1 MISQINEGGE
11 SMNKEEITQDQEQT
25 DVNEEVTETEEAV
38 FEEVDSSNEETLN
51 EEQQRISELEAKLE
65 EASQKNLRLQADYDN
80 FRRRTREE
88 QAASLKYKSQSLLEQ
103 LLPALD
109 NFERALKTEA
119 TNDQAKT
126 LIQGMEMVYR
136 QLSDALKQEG
146 LTEIPTVGQTFDP
159 NLHQAVMQV
168 EDSEFE
174 SNTVIE
180 ELQKGYMLKDRVIRP
195 AMVKVNA

>member
-1 MISQINEGGE
+1 
-11 SMNKEEITQDQEQT
+11 MNKEETTQNQT
-25 DVNEEVTETEEAV
+25 EA
-38 FEEVDSSNEETLN
+38 ELNEETVETAV
-51 EEQQRISELEAKLE
+51 EEEVQEDNITEESVEEILTEDQQRIQELELKLE

-119 TNDQAKT
+119 TNEQTQT

-136 QLSDALKQEG
+136 QLADALKQEG
-146 LTEIPTVGQTFDP
+146 LTEVPTVGEKFDP
-159 NLHQAVMQV
+159 NMHQAVMQV
-168 EDSEFE
+168 EDSEYE

>member
-1 MISQINEGGE
+1 
-11 SMNKEEITQDQEQT
+11 MNKEEMTQKQAQT
-25 DVNEEVTETEEAV
+25 DVNDETVTSTAQEEVQEKIISEENTSQESVGEELTEEK
-38 FEEVDSSNEETLN
+38 
-51 EEQQRISELEAKLE
+51 QRIEELELKLE
-65 EASQKNLRLQADYDN
+65 EMSQKNLRLQADYDN

-119 TNDQAKT
+119 VNEQAKT

-146 LTEIPTVGQTFDP
+146 LTEIPAVGEKFDP

-168 EDSEFE
+168 EDSEYE
-174 SNTVIE
+174 SNTIIE

>member
-1 MISQINEGGE
+1 
-11 SMNKEEITQDQEQT
+11 MNKEETTQNQ
-25 DVNEEVTETEEAV
+25 TET
-38 FEEVDSSNEETLN
+38 DLNEETVN
-51 EEQQRISELEAKLE
+51 EAVEEEVQEDNVSEESVEETLTEDQQRIQELETKLE
-65 EASQKNLRLQADYDN
+65 EISQKNLRLQADYDN
-80 FRRRTREE
+80 FRRRSREE

-119 TNDQAKT
+119 TNEQTKT

-136 QLSDALKQEG
+136 QLADALKQEG
-146 LTEIPTVGQTFDP
+146 LTEVPTVGEKFDP
-159 NLHQAVMQV
+159 NMHQAVMQV
-168 EDSEFE
+168 EDSEYE

>member
-1 MISQINEGGE
+1 
-11 SMNKEEITQDQEQT
+11 MNKEETTQNQ
-25 DVNEEVTETEEAV
+25 TET
-38 FEEVDSSNEETLN
+38 DLNEETVN
-51 EEQQRISELEAKLE
+51 SAVEEEVQEECISEESVDATFTEEQQRIQELESNLE
-65 EASQKNLRLQADYDN
+65 EVSQKNLRLQADYDN

-109 NFERALKTEA
+109 NFERALKTEV
-119 TNDQAKT
+119 TDEQAKT

-136 QLSDALKQEG
+136 QLADALKQEG
-146 LTEIPTVGQTFDP
+146 LTEVPTVGEKFDP
-159 NLHQAVMQV
+159 NMHQAVMQV
-168 EDSEFE
+168 EDSEYE
-174 SNTVIE
+174 SNTVVE

>member
-1 MISQINEGGE
+1 
-11 SMNKEEITQDQEQT
+11 MNKEETAQNQ
-25 DVNEEVTETEEAV
+25 TET
-38 FEEVDSSNEETLN
+38 DLNEETVN
-51 EEQQRISELEAKLE
+51 AAAVEEEVQENNVSEESVEETLTEDQERIQELESKLE
-65 EASQKNLRLQADYDN
+65 EMGQKNLRLQADYDN

-119 TNDQAKT
+119 TNEQAKT

-136 QLSDALKQEG
+136 QLADALKHEG
-146 LTEIPTVGQTFDP
+146 LTEVPTVGEKFNP
-159 NLHQAVMQV
+159 NMHQAVMQV
-168 EDSEFE
+168 EDSEYE

>member
-1 MISQINEGGE
+1 
-11 SMNKEEITQDQEQT
+11 MNKEDMAQDQTQAEVQEEEIISDPVEEEQNTSQGSEEET
-25 DVNEEVTETEEAV
+25 DLTEE
-38 FEEVDSSNEETLN
+38 
-51 EEQQRISELEAKLE
+51 QRKIQELEAKLDE
-65 EASQKNLRLQADYDN
+65 MSQRNLRLQADYDN
-80 FRRRTREE
+80 LRRRTREE
-88 QAASLKYKSQSLLEQ
+88 QSASLKYKSQSLLEQ

-109 NFERALKTEA
+109 NFERALKIEA
-119 TNDQAKT
+119 TDEQAKT
-126 LIQGMEMVYR
+126 LMQGVEMVYR
-136 QLSDALKQEG
+136 QLMDALKEEG
-146 LTEIPTVGQTFDP
+146 LSHIPTTGEKFDP

>member
-1 MISQINEGGE
+1 
-11 SMNKEEITQDQEQT
+11 MNKEEMTQ
-25 DVNEEVTETEEAV
+25 NKTET
-38 FEEVDSSNEETLN
+38 DLNEETVDTAVEEEVQEDNIPEETVEETLT
-51 EEQQRISELEAKLE
+51 EEQLRIQELELKLE

-119 TNDQAKT
+119 TNEQAKT

-136 QLSDALKQEG
+136 QLADALKQEG
-146 LTEIPTVGQTFDP
+146 LKEVPTIGEKFDP
-159 NLHQAVMQV
+159 NMHQAVMQV
-168 EDSEFE
+168 EDSEYE

>member
-1 MISQINEGGE
+1 
-11 SMNKEEITQDQEQT
+11 MNKEETTQ
-25 DVNEEVTETEEAV
+25 NHTEP
-38 FEEVDSSNEETLN
+38 DLNEETVDPAVEEVQEDNVSEESVEETLT
-51 EEQQRISELEAKLE
+51 EEQQRIQELESKLE
-65 EASQKNLRLQADYDN
+65 EVSQKNLRLQADYDN

-119 TNDQAKT
+119 TNEQAKT

-136 QLSDALKQEG
+136 QLADALKQEG
-146 LTEIPTVGQTFDP
+146 LTEVPSVGEKFDP
-159 NLHQAVMQV
+159 NMHQAVMQV
-168 EDSEFE
+168 EDSEYD

>member
-1 MISQINEGGE
+1 
-11 SMNKEEITQDQEQT
+11 MNKEETTQNQT
-25 DVNEEVTETEEAV
+25 EA
-38 FEEVDSSNEETLN
+38 DINEETVN
-51 EEQQRISELEAKLE
+51 AAVEEVQEDNVSEESVEETLTEDQLRIQELESKLE
-65 EASQKNLRLQADYDN
+65 EMNQKNLRLQADYDN

-119 TNDQAKT
+119 TNEQAKT

-136 QLSDALKQEG
+136 QLADALKQEG
-146 LTEIPTVGQTFDP
+146 LIEVPTVGEKFDP
-159 NLHQAVMQV
+159 NMHQAVMQV
-168 EDSEFE
+168 EDSEYE

>member
-1 MISQINEGGE
+1 
-11 SMNKEEITQDQEQT
+11 MNKEEMTQKQAQT
-25 DVNEEVTETEEAV
+25 VVNDETVTSTAQEEVQEKIISEENTSQESVGEELTEEK
-38 FEEVDSSNEETLN
+38 
-51 EEQQRISELEAKLE
+51 QRIEELELKLE
-65 EASQKNLRLQADYDN
+65 EMSQKNLRLQADYDN

-119 TNDQAKT
+119 VNEQAKT

-146 LTEIPTVGQTFDP
+146 LTEIPAVGEKFDP

-168 EDSEFE
+168 EDSEYE
-174 SNTVIE
+174 SNTIIE

>member
-1 MISQINEGGE
+1 
-11 SMNKEEITQDQEQT
+11 MNKEETTQNQ
-25 DVNEEVTETEEAV
+25 TET
-38 FEEVDSSNEETLN
+38 DLNEETVDTAVEEEVQEDNISEESVEETLT
-51 EEQQRISELEAKLE
+51 EEQQRIQELESKLE

-119 TNDQAKT
+119 TNEQAKT

-136 QLSDALKQEG
+136 QLADALKQEG
-146 LTEIPTVGQTFDP
+146 LTEVPTVGEKFDP
-159 NLHQAVMQV
+159 NMHQAVMQV

>member
-1 MISQINEGGE
+1 
-11 SMNKEEITQDQEQT
+11 MNKEEMTQNQAQT
-25 DVNEEVTETEEAV
+25 DVNDETVTSTAQEEVQEKIISEENTSQESVGEELTEEK
-38 FEEVDSSNEETLN
+38 
-51 EEQQRISELEAKLE
+51 QRIEELELKLE
-65 EASQKNLRLQADYDN
+65 EMSQKNLRLQADYDN

-119 TNDQAKT
+119 VNEQAKT

-146 LTEIPTVGQTFDP
+146 LTEIPAVGEKFDP

-168 EDSEFE
+168 EDSEYE

>member
-1 MISQINEGGE
+1 
-11 SMNKEEITQDQEQT
+11 MNKEETTQNQTQDGVT
-25 DVNEEVTETEEAV
+25 EEVNASV
-38 FEEVDSSNEETLN
+38 EETVEEETVSHDAEESLS
-51 EEQQRISELEAKLE
+51 EEQQRIQELESKLE
-65 EASQKNLRLQADYDN
+65 EVNQKNLRLQADYDN

-119 TNDQAKT
+119 TNDQTKN

-136 QLSDALKQEG
+136 QLADALKQEG
-146 LTEIPTVGQTFDP
+146 LSEVPTVGATFDP
-159 NLHQAVMQV
+159 NMHQAVMQV
-168 EDSEFE
+168 EDSEYE

>member
-1 MISQINEGGE
+1 
-11 SMNKEEITQDQEQT
+11 MNKEETTQNQ
-25 DVNEEVTETEEAV
+25 TET
-38 FEEVDSSNEETLN
+38 DLNEETVNSAVEEEVQEESIAEESVETTLT
-51 EEQQRISELEAKLE
+51 EEQQRIQELESKLE

-109 NFERALKTEA
+109 NFERALKTEV
-119 TNDQAKT
+119 TDEQAKT

-136 QLSDALKQEG
+136 QLADALKQEG
-146 LTEIPTVGQTFDP
+146 LSEIATVGEKFDP
-159 NLHQAVMQV
+159 NMHQAVMQV
-168 EDSEFE
+168 EDSEYE

>member
-1 MISQINEGGE
+1 
-11 SMNKEEITQDQEQT
+11 MNKEEMTQKQAQT
-25 DVNEEVTETEEAV
+25 DVNDETVTSTAQEEVQEEIISEENTSQESVGEELTEEK
-38 FEEVDSSNEETLN
+38 
-51 EEQQRISELEAKLE
+51 QRIEELELKLE
-65 EASQKNLRLQADYDN
+65 EMSQKNLRLQADYDN

-109 NFERALKTEA
+109 NFERALKTE
-119 TNDQAKT
+119 TVNEQAKT

-146 LTEIPTVGQTFDP
+146 LTEIPAVGEKFDP

-168 EDSEFE
+168 EDSEYE

>member
-1 MISQINEGGE
+1 
-11 SMNKEEITQDQEQT
+11 MNKEETTLNQ
-25 DVNEEVTETEEAV
+25 TET
-38 FEEVDSSNEETLN
+38 DLNEETVDPAVEEVQEDNDSEESVEETLT
-51 EEQQRISELEAKLE
+51 EEQQRIQELESKLE
-65 EASQKNLRLQADYDN
+65 EVSQKNLRLQADYDN

-119 TNDQAKT
+119 TNEQAKT

-136 QLSDALKQEG
+136 QLADALKQEG
-146 LTEIPTVGQTFDP
+146 LTEVPSVGEKFDP
-159 NLHQAVMQV
+159 NMHQAVMQV
-168 EDSEFE
+168 EDAEYD

>member
-1 MISQINEGGE
+1 
-11 SMNKEEITQDQEQT
+11 MNKEDMAQDQTQAEVQEEEIISDPVEEEQNTSQGSEEET
-25 DVNEEVTETEEAV
+25 DLTEE
-38 FEEVDSSNEETLN
+38 
-51 EEQQRISELEAKLE
+51 QRKIQELEAKLDE
-65 EASQKNLRLQADYDN
+65 MSQRNLRLQADYDN

-88 QAASLKYKSQSLLEQ
+88 QSASLKYKSQSLLEQ

-109 NFERALKTEA
+109 NFERALKIEA
-119 TNDQAKT
+119 TDEQAKT
-126 LIQGMEMVYR
+126 LMQGVEMVYR
-136 QLSDALKQEG
+136 QLMDALKEEG
-146 LTEIPTVGQTFDP
+146 LTHIPTTGEKFDP

>member
-1 MISQINEGGE
+1 
-11 SMNKEEITQDQEQT
+11 MNKEETTQNQ
-25 DVNEEVTETEEAV
+25 TET
-38 FEEVDSSNEETLN
+38 DLNEETVDPAVEEVQEDNDSEESVEETLT
-51 EEQQRISELEAKLE
+51 EEQQRIQELESKLE
-65 EASQKNLRLQADYDN
+65 EVSQKNLRLQADYDN

-119 TNDQAKT
+119 TNEQAKT

-136 QLSDALKQEG
+136 QLADALKQEG
-146 LTEIPTVGQTFDP
+146 LTEVPSVGEKFDP
-159 NLHQAVMQV
+159 NMHQAVMQV
-168 EDSEFE
+168 EDAEYD

>member
-1 MISQINEGGE
+1 
-11 SMNKEEITQDQEQT
+11 MNKEETQTEMQ
-25 DVNEEVTETEEAV
+25 EEVNTAEETATEEFTA
-38 FEEVDSSNEETLN
+38 EETVEETLT
-51 EEQQRISELEAKLE
+51 EEQQKIQELETKLE
-65 EASQKNLRLQADYDN
+65 EASQRNLRLQADYDN

-119 TNDQAKT
+119 TNDQTKT
-126 LIQGMEMVYR
+126 LILGMEMVHR
-136 QLSDALKQEG
+136 QLVEALKQEG
-146 LTEIPTVGQTFDP
+146 LTEVPTVGEKFDP

-168 EDSEFE
+168 EDAEFD

>member
-1 MISQINEGGE
+1 
-11 SMNKEEITQDQEQT
+11 MNKEEMTQKQAQT
-25 DVNEEVTETEEAV
+25 DVNDETVTSTAQEEVQEEIISEENTSQESVGEELTEEK
-38 FEEVDSSNEETLN
+38 
-51 EEQQRISELEAKLE
+51 QRIEELELKLE
-65 EASQKNLRLQADYDN
+65 EMSQKNLRLQADYDN

-119 TNDQAKT
+119 VNEQAKT

-146 LTEIPTVGQTFDP
+146 LTEIPAVGEKFDP

-168 EDSEFE
+168 EDSEYE

>member
-1 MISQINEGGE
+1 
-11 SMNKEEITQDQEQT
+11 MNKEETTQNQT
-25 DVNEEVTETEEAV
+25 EA
-38 FEEVDSSNEETLN
+38 DINEETVNAAVEEVQEDNISEESVEETLT
-51 EEQQRISELEAKLE
+51 EEQQRIQELESKLE

-119 TNDQAKT
+119 TNEQAKT

-136 QLSDALKQEG
+136 QLADALKQEG
-146 LTEIPTVGQTFDP
+146 LTEVPTVGEKFDP
-159 NLHQAVMQV
+159 NMHQAVMQV